1 MTTILSDVVLEY
13 MVPPG
18 VGAVRIEAESGGS
31 GAHSSAKVTIQ
42 LRPGATLRLHL
53 ACLPAQESS
62 EASSA
67 RPGDGSVGTPN

>member
-1 MTTILSDVVLEY
+1 MTTIPSDVVLEY

-42 LRPGATLRLHL
+42 VRPGATLRLHL
-53 ACLPAQESS
+53 ACLPAQEPT
-62 EASSA
+62 SSA
-67 RPGDGSVGTPN
+67 RDGSVGTPN

>member
-13 MVPPG
+13 IVPPG
-18 VGAVRIEAESGGS
+18 VGAVRIETETGGS

-42 LRPGATLRLHL
+42 VRPGTTLRLHL
-53 ACLPAQESS
+53 ACFPVQESP

-67 RPGDGSVGTPN
+67 RPGDDSGGTPN